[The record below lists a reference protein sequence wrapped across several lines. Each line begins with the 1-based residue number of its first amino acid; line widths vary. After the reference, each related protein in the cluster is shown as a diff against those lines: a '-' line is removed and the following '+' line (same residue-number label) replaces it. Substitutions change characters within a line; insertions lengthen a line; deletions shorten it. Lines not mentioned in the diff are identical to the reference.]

1 MIILDTNVISEIMK
15 PNPDP
20 TLLGWLEAQDPSQLA
35 TTTVCVA
42 EITYGLARLEPG
54 QRRSRLEA
62 SFSQLLD
69 RGLAGRIFSFDLSA
83 AAQYGPLVANRQRHG
98 RPIEGF
104 DGLICA
110 IALAN
115 QAEIATR
122 NSTDFTNSGVTI
134 LNPWSS

>member
-15 PNPDP
+15 PHPDP
-20 TLLGWLEAQDPSQLA
+20 TVMAWLEAQDPAQLA

-42 EITYGLARLEPG
+42 EITYGLARLDPG
-54 QRRSRLEA
+54 ERRSRLETR
-62 SFSQLLD
+62 FGQLLAE
-69 RGLAGRIFSFDLSA
+69 GLAGRIFGFDLSA
-83 AAQYGPLVANRQRHG
+83 AAHYGPLVANRQRLG

-115 QAEIATR
+115 NAQIVTR
-122 NSTDFTNSGVTI
+122 NSTDFANSGVTI
-134 LNPWSS
+134 LNPWAD

>member
-15 PNPDP
+15 PHPDP
-20 TLLGWLEAQDPSQLA
+20 TVMAWLEAQDPAQLA

-42 EITYGLARLEPG
+42 EITYGLARLDPG
-54 QRRSRLEA
+54 ERRSRLETR
-62 SFSQLLD
+62 FGQLLAE
-69 RGLAGRIFSFDLSA
+69 GLAGRIFGFDLSA
-83 AAQYGPLVANRQRHG
+83 AAHYGPLVANRQRLG

-115 QAEIATR
+115 NAQIATR
-122 NSTDFTNSGVTI
+122 NSNDFANSGVTI
-134 LNPWSS
+134 FNPWTD

>member
-15 PNPDP
+15 PHPDP
-20 TLLGWLEAQDPSQLA
+20 TVMAWLEAQDPAQLA

-42 EITYGLARLEPG
+42 EITYGLARLDPG
-54 QRRSRLEA
+54 ERRSRLETR
-62 SFSQLLD
+62 FGQLLAE
-69 RGLAGRIFSFDLSA
+69 GLAGRIFGFDLSA
-83 AAQYGPLVANRQRHG
+83 AAHYGPLVANRQRLG

-115 QAEIATR
+115 NAQIATR
-122 NSTDFTNSGVTI
+122 NSTDFAHSGVTI
-134 LNPWSS
+134 FNPWAD

>member
-15 PNPDP
+15 PHPDP
-20 TLLGWLEAQDPSQLA
+20 TLLAWLEAQDPSQLA

-54 QRRSRLEA
+54 QRRSRLEPR
-62 SFSQLLD
+62 FGQLLAE
-69 RGLAGRIFSFDLSA
+69 GLAGRIFGFDLSA
-83 AAQYGPLVANRQRHG
+83 AADYGPFVANRQRVG

-115 QAEIATR
+115 NAQIATR
-122 NSTDFTNSGVTI
+122 NSTDFAHSGVTI
-134 LNPWSS
+134 FNPWTD

>member
-20 TLLGWLEAQDPSQLA
+20 TLLAWLEAQDPSQLA

-54 QRRSRLEA
+54 QRRSRLETR
-62 SFSQLLD
+62 FGQLLTE
-69 RGLAGRIFSFDLSA
+69 GLAGRIFGFDLSA
-83 AAQYGPLVANRQRHG
+83 AAHYGPLVAKRQRLG
-98 RPIEGF
+98 RSIEGF

-115 QAEIATR
+115 NAQIVTR
-122 NSTDFTNSGVTI
+122 NSTDFANSGVTI
-134 LNPWSS
+134 LNPWAD